1 MPHLVIYY
9 TRNLDDETDIDRLC
23 RSLADAMLEIKDD
36 AGSPVFPEGGIRV
49 LAYPAAYSA
58 ISDGGAA
65 GRRAKTHQGAASGD
79 PGDYAFIYL
88 NLRIGK
94 GRDEVIHQ
102 AIGVTLTK
110 VVHEHFEPLFDARH
124 IGITFQIDEG
134 REVFDSKHS
143 SIHPLFS
150 K

>member
-36 AGSPVFPEGGIRV
+36 ARSPVFPGGGIRV
-49 LAYPAAYSA
+49 LAYPAAHSA

-65 GRRAKTHQGAASGD
+65 GRRAKTHRGAASGD

-102 AIGVTLTK
+102 AIGVALTK